1 MSGERPWLCK
11 WLICLCIIL
20 QGFVSKA
27 QLSAHFSS
35 NATAGCSPLVVKFSD
50 ASSGNPTKYKWDLGN
65 GTKSLLKNPAVTYF
79 IPGQYTVTLVISN
92 ASGSDSIVQSQY
104 ITVYSSPAVNFGS
117 TITSGC
123 YPLPVQFSDSAIAGS
138 GSVSKWEWDF
148 GDGDIDSVQNPTH
161 IYRSGGSYNV
171 SLRVNSSYGCIQSI
185 TKPDYIVINNGVRAD
200 FSNDLPNSC
209 KAPVDIHF
217 VNKSQGS
224 GVLSYIWDFGD
235 GTTSTEKNPVHQY
248 VKGGSYNLRLIV
260 KNNTGCI
267 DTILKPNA
275 ITLGNINASFS
286 SPDKICAGM
295 PATIINSSTPSPS
308 SVMWYFSDGDTT
320 SLLNPLKT
328 FDKSG
333 AYKIKLVAN
342 FGACLDSIEKNIEVL
357 EKPLASFSANNTS
370 DCKAPLPVSFKNTSV
385 NGISYLW
392 NFGDGQTSVEKDPV
406 HTYIKKG
413 LYTVS
418 LTVTNAAGCTDII
431 KYDEFIKITP
441 PLISILDLPVKGC
454 APLTHSFKSDVKS
467 TEPINSYEWDFGDG
481 KKSTEAEP
489 QHTFINPGKYNIS
502 LIVKTASGCTDTIN
516 YIEGVIAAAKPK
528 SDFISLQ
535 NDVCANMAIDFK
547 ERSSGT
553 VNNWFW
559 DFGDG
564 ITSIE
569 KNPQHLYEDTGRF
582 DVTLIAVNNGC
593 ADTLIKKDFV
603 HIKGPI
609 AKFSISYKCND
620 PFSRIFTNR
629 SIAAETFAWDFGD
642 GQISSDSC
650 PVHRY
655 TKTGNYFVKLTVSNN
670 TIGCTSSIVR
680 TVPIIVEKSNF
691 IASDTVIC
699 KGSPITFNASGIK
712 TANVLT
718 FNWNFGDGNKVNAGA
733 SVKYFYKKSGTYTV
747 TLIVTNI
754 LGCRD
759 TLIKTNY
766 ITVDGPTSKFE
777 SGLAGVCLNSEMT
790 FVDNS
795 YSDGVHPII
804 SWDINYGDGALV
816 NYTAPPFLHSYA
828 QEGIYYVALKITD
841 SKGCTDSMTLPK
853 ALIISRPE
861 AKFTVNDSV
870 SCTGKPIVFL
880 NSSSGPNLTY
890 LWDFGDGNTSTQ
902 INPEHS
908 YANAG
913 IYGITLLIKDKYDC
927 TDILVKKD
935 YIKIVEPRADFIM
948 SDSVTN
954 CPPLVVNFTNTSES
968 YTTAS
973 WDFGDGNTSNLEK
986 PSHFYAL
993 PGRYT
998 VKLKINTPGGCTD
1011 EKTKVIVINGP
1022 KGVFSYTN
1030 NTGCSPLKT
1039 NFRATAKNNASF
1051 IWDFNDGNTL
1061 VTKDSVLQHEYDEP
1075 GTYLPKIILVDSKGC
1090 QVPIIGTDT
1099 ISVFNIKA
1107 DFSFLN
1113 TVLCDSGAIKF
1124 SDNSISNDLIT
1135 SYLWNFG
1142 DGKTSNQQ
1150 SPSHTYLKNGV
1161 YVTSLIVTSQAG
1173 CKDTLKSQAEIKIV
1187 NSPQIGIESIDGA
1200 CVPASITFAGKL
1212 LKADTSSISWQ
1223 WNFANGISSNQQN
1236 PAAQVYTVANNYNVK
1251 LTATNS
1257 SGCSTTV
1264 TKVASAF
1271 PIPNVKIN
1279 DNLFLCKGQ
1288 SITLS
1293 ATGAKTYSWMPDA
1306 SLSCIDC
1313 ASPVAKPANNIQYKV
1328 TGKSEFGCV
1337 ASDSVVISVKQP
1349 FLMQVSQNDSIC
1361 NGSRVQLSASGT
1373 DKFTWSP
1380 SASLNNAE
1388 SANPF
1393 ASPSAT
1399 TTYKVIGT
1407 DDKGC
1412 FKDTA
1417 YVSIKVNPMPTV
1429 EAGEDKT
1436 INVGQTIDLEPTI
1449 SADVSK
1455 VTWSPTSGL
1464 FRNTYPAITV
1474 KPNETQEYTVE
1485 VANDGGCRARDRVT
1499 VYVLCNNA
1507 NVFVPN
1513 TFSPNGDGMND
1524 VFYPRGSGVFQVKM
1538 LRVFNRW
1545 GDVVFEKSN
1554 IQANDMSTGWDGTFK
1569 GAKLSPDVFVYTLT
1583 VVCDNN
1589 TQLVYKGNIAL
1600 VR

>member
-35 NATAGCSPLVVKFSD
+35 NATAGCSPLVIKFSD

-123 YPLPVQFSDSAIAGS
+123 YPLPVQFSDSTIAGN

-148 GDGDIDSVQNPTH
+148 GDGNIDSVQNPSHT
-161 IYRSGGSYNV
+161 YRSGGSYNV
-171 SLRVNSSYGCIQSI
+171 SLRVTSSYGCIQSI

-275 ITLGNINASFS
+275 ITLGNINASFN
-286 SPDKICAGM
+286 SPDKICAGV
-295 PATIINSSTPSPS
+295 PATITNSSAPSPS

-357 EKPLASFSANNTS
+357 EKPLASFAANNIS

-385 NGISYLW
+385 NGVSYLW
-392 NFGDGQTSVEKDPV
+392 NFGDGQTSVEKDPIY
-406 HTYIKKG
+406 TYIKKG
-413 LYTVS
+413 LYNVS

-431 KYDEFIKITP
+431 KYDKFIKITP

-467 TEPINSYEWDFGDG
+467 TEPVSSYEWDFGDG

-516 YIEGVIAAAKPK
+516 YVEGVIAAAKPK

-535 NDVCANMAIDFK
+535 NDVCASTAIEFK
-547 ERSSGT
+547 DKSAGT
-553 VNNWFW
+553 VDLWSWN
-559 DFGDG
+559 FGDG
-564 ITSIE
+564 LISTE
-569 KNPQHLYEDTGRF
+569 KNPQHLYQDTGRF
-582 DVTLIAVNNGC
+582 DVTLITSNNGC
-593 ADTLIKKDFV
+593 PDTFVKKDFV

-609 AKFSISYKCND
+609 AKFTFALKCSD
-620 PFSRIFTNR
+620 PFSRTFTNR
-629 SIAAETFAWDFGD
+629 SIAAETSSWDFGD
-642 GQISSDSC
+642 GQTSSELS
-650 PVHRY
+650 PKHVFERPGIY
-655 TKTGNYFVKLTVSNN
+655 TVSLTVTNSQ
-670 TIGCTSSIVR
+670 TGCSSTMIKHVIV
-680 TVPIIVEKSNF
+680 VNEKAMF
-691 IASDTVIC
+691 VASDTLIC
-699 KGSPITFNASGIK
+699 KGTPISFNTI
-712 TANVLT
+712 NLNIDNIILY
-718 FNWNFGDGNKVNAGA
+718 NWNFGDGTKINGGSSINHVYN
-733 SVKYFYKKSGTYTV
+733 KSGAYSV
-747 TLIVTNI
+747 MLIIANL

-759 TLIKTNY
+759 TLVKTNY
-766 ITVDGPTSKFE
+766 IKVDGPTADFK
-777 SGLAGVCLNSEMT
+777 SGSSGTCLNNEIA
-790 FVDNS
+790 FIDNS
-795 YSDGVHPII
+795 YSDGIHPITT
-804 SWDINYGDGALV
+804 WDVDYGDGNALQ
-816 NYTAPPFLHSYA
+816 YSTGLFTHSYLLPGRYDV
-828 QEGIYYVALKITD
+828 QLKVTD
-841 SKGCTDSMTLPK
+841 SKGCSDTMTLPNG
-853 ALIISRPE
+853 LIISHPTANFTAADSISCP
-861 AKFTVNDSV
+861 AKAISFIN
-870 SCTGKPIVFL
+870 
-880 NSSSGPNLTY
+880 NSEGPGLSY
-890 LWDFGDGNTSTQ
+890 LWDFGDGTTSTE
-902 INPEHS
+902 IKPVHE

-913 IYGITLLIKDKYDC
+913 FYNVTLSVKDRYGCSDMM
-927 TDILVKKD
+927 VKNSF
-935 YIKIVEPRADFIM
+935 IHIVMPIADFIM
-948 SDSVTN
+948 SDSITN
-954 CPPLVVNFTNTSES
+954 CPPLIVNFTNTSLNAV
-968 YTTAS
+968 TTS
-973 WDFGDGNTSNLEK
+973 WDFGDGNTSSLNQ

-993 PGRYT
+993 AGRYK
-998 VKLKINTPGGCTD
+998 VKLTITTPGGCTD
-1011 EKTKVIVINGP
+1011 EKTKLIVINGP
-1022 KGVFSYTN
+1022 EGVLSYTN
-1030 NTGCSPLKT
+1030 NTGCSPLRT
-1039 NFRATAKNNASF
+1039 NFKATAKNSTSF

-1061 VTKDSVLQHEYDEP
+1061 ATKDSVLKHEYDEP
-1075 GTYLPKIILVDSKGC
+1075 GTYLPKIILIDGKGC
-1090 QVPIIGTDT
+1090 QVPIVGTDT
-1099 ISVFNIKA
+1099 ITVFDVTA
-1107 DFSFLN
+1107 DFSSSNNLF
-1113 TVLCDSGAIKF
+1113 CDSGSVKF
-1124 SDNSISNDLIT
+1124 SNKSLGNDSIT

-1150 SPSHTYLKNGV
+1150 SPSHTYLQNGV

-1173 CKDTLKSQAEIKIV
+1173 CKDTLNSQTEIKIV

-1212 LKADTSSISWQ
+1212 LKTDTSSISWQ
-1223 WNFANGISSNQQN
+1223 WNFANGMSSIQQN
-1236 PAAQVYTVANNYNVK
+1236 PAAQIYTVANNYNVK
-1251 LTATNS
+1251 LTAINS

-1271 PIPNVKIN
+1271 PIPNVKVN

-1337 ASDSVVISVKQP
+1337 ASDSVVVSVKQP